1 MDFGG
6 RHRPQKEGKTPAAM
20 PAIAM
25 AALSSNR
32 LRTVLDRL
40 PEGDPQL
47 LSGDLKVSKH
57 LPEGVASRELYSD
70 IIRIA
75 WPSFVELVLT
85 QLASM
90 VDMMMV
96 GSIGG
101 EANPTLGT
109 QALAAVALTTQP
121 KFLLMTAFMAM
132 NTGVTALVARYKGVG
147 DREKANLVVRQ
158 GLMFTFFTTLILSV
172 LGVIFARPMVI
183 FMGSTEEHVTVWATQ
198 YLQIQMAGFMTMA
211 LTSTIT
217 AALRGVGDSRSSMF
231 YNLIANIVNVFFN
244 WLLIYGNWGFPEM
257 DVAGASLATVIGQV
271 VAFII
276 ALYLIL
282 RGNGFLQLELRR
294 GFMPDRAT
302 LTDMLGIGVPAM
314 IEQLLM
320 RAGMIIFS
328 KTVATLGT
336 TAYAT
341 HQVCMNIQAL
351 SFMTGQA
358 FAVSA
363 TTLMGQSLGKRR
375 PDMAQA
381 YCSRTRR
388 IGMICAV
395 ILALVFVFFG
405 GTLVGLYNKDPE
417 IIRVGAQILLIVAV
431 LQPLQTSQFII
442 AGGLRGAGDTRAT
455 AVITFIT
462 VLLVRPVVAIVL
474 INGIK
479 IGLYGAWIAMACDQ
493 LLRST
498 LVLMRYQSG
507 KWKNIRLKSD
517 AAVKQ
522 PAAEEFV
529 PEMESEAE
537 PEPEI

>member
-1 MDFGG
+1 
-6 RHRPQKEGKTPAAM
+6 M

-47 LSGDLKVSKH
+47 LAGDLKVSKH
-57 LPEGVASRELYSD
+57 LPEGVASKELYSD

-75 WPSFVELVLT
+75 WPSFVELILT

-90 VDMMMV
+90 VDLMMV

-101 EANPTLGT
+101 EANPTLGA
-109 QALAAVALTTQP
+109 QALTAVGLTTQP

-132 NTGVTALVARYKGVG
+132 NTGVTALVARYKGIG

-158 GLMFTFFTTLILSV
+158 GLMFTFFTTIILSI

-198 YLQIQMAGFMTMA
+198 YLQIQMAGFITMA

-217 AALRGVGDSRSSMF
+217 ASLRGVGDSRSSMI
-231 YNLIANIVNVFFN
+231 YNLIANLVNVCFN
-244 WLLIYGNWGFPEM
+244 WLLIYGNLGFPEM
-257 DVAGASLATVIGQV
+257 DVAGASLATVIGQF

-276 ALYLIL
+276 ALYLL
-282 RGNGFLQLELRR
+282 LKGNGFLKLELRR
-294 GFMPDRAT
+294 GFKPDRTT
-302 LTDMLGIGVPAM
+302 LSDMLGIGIPAM
-314 IEQLLM
+314 VEQLLM

-328 KTVATLGT
+328 KTVASLGT

-363 TTLMGQSLGKRR
+363 TT
-375 PDMAQA
+375 
-381 YCSRTRR
+381 
-388 IGMICAV
+388 
-395 ILALVFVFFG
+395 
-405 GTLVGLYNKDPE
+405 
-417 IIRVGAQILLIVAV
+417 
-431 LQPLQTSQFII
+431 
-442 AGGLRGAGDTRAT
+442 
-455 AVITFIT
+455 
-462 VLLVRPVVAIVL
+462 
-474 INGIK
+474 
-479 IGLYGAWIAMACDQ
+479 
-493 LLRST
+493 
-498 LVLMRYQSG
+498 
-507 KWKNIRLKSD
+507 
-517 AAVKQ
+517 
-522 PAAEEFV
+522 
-529 PEMESEAE
+529 
-537 PEPEI
+537 

>member
-1 MDFGG
+1 
-6 RHRPQKEGKTPAAM
+6 
-20 PAIAM
+20 M
-25 AALSSNR
+25 AEVSSNR
-32 LRTVLDRL
+32 LRTALDHL
-40 PEGDPQL
+40 PEGDDSL
-47 LSGDLKVSKH
+47 ISGSLKVTRH
-57 LPEGVASRELYSD
+57 LPEGVQSKELYSD

-75 WPSFVELVLT
+75 WPSLIELILT

-90 VDMMMV
+90 VDLMMV

-101 EANPTLGT
+101 EANPTLGA
-109 QALAAVALTTQP
+109 QALTAVGLTTQP

-132 NTGVTALVARYKGVG
+132 NTGVTALVARYKGTG
-147 DREKANLVVRQ
+147 DKEKANLVVRQ
-158 GLMFTFFTTLILSV
+158 GLLFTFVVTLILSI
-172 LGVIFARPMVI
+172 LGVVFARPMII

-198 YLQIQMAGFMTMA
+198 YLQIQMAGFLTMA

-217 AALRGVGDSRSSMF
+217 ASLRGVGDSRSSMV
-231 YNLIANIVNVFFN
+231 YNMIANVVNVIFN
-244 WLLIYGNWGFPEM
+244 WLLIYGNLGFPEM
-257 DVAGASLATVIGQV
+257 DVAGASLATVIGQL

-276 ALYLIL
+276 SVGLIL
-282 RGNGFLQLELRR
+282 KGNGFLKLELKK
-294 GFMPDRAT
+294 GFMPHKET
-302 LTDMLGIGVPAM
+302 LSNMLNIGLPAM

-320 RAGMIIFS
+320 RAGMIIFA

-388 IGMICAV
+388 IGMICAIV
-395 ILALVFVFFG
+395 LALIFIFFG
-405 GTLVGLYNKDPE
+405 GDIVALYNKDSE
-417 IIRVGAQILLIVAV
+417 IIRVGAQILLIMAV

-462 VLLVRPVVAIVL
+462 VLLVRPTLAILLVSTF
-474 INGIK
+474 NF
-479 IGLYGAWIAMACDQ
+479 GLYGAWIAMAADQ

-498 LVLMRYQSG
+498 LVLLRYQSG
-507 KWKNIRLKSD
+507 KWKNIRLKSEK
-517 AAVKQ
+517 A
-522 PAAEEFV
+522 
-529 PEMESEAE
+529 
-537 PEPEI
+537 

>member
-1 MDFGG
+1 
-6 RHRPQKEGKTPAAM
+6 
-20 PAIAM
+20 M
-25 AALSSNR
+25 AEVSSNR
-32 LRTVLDRL
+32 LRTALDHL
-40 PEGDPQL
+40 PEGDDSL
-47 LSGDLKVSKH
+47 ISGNLKVTRH
-57 LPEGVASRELYSD
+57 LPEGVQSKELYSD

-75 WPSFVELVLT
+75 WPSLIELILT

-90 VDMMMV
+90 VDLMMV

-101 EANPTLGT
+101 EANPTLGA
-109 QALAAVALTTQP
+109 QALTAVGLTTQP

-132 NTGVTALVARYKGVG
+132 NTGVTALVARYKGTG
-147 DREKANLVVRQ
+147 DKEKANLVVRQ
-158 GLMFTFFTTLILSV
+158 GLLFTFVVTLILSI
-172 LGVIFARPMVI
+172 LGVAFARPMII

-198 YLQIQMAGFMTMA
+198 YLQIQMAGFLTMA

-217 AALRGVGDSRSSMF
+217 ASLRGVGDSRSSMV
-231 YNLIANIVNVFFN
+231 YNMIANVVNVIFN
-244 WLLIYGNWGFPEM
+244 WLLIYGNLGFPEM
-257 DVAGASLATVIGQV
+257 DVAGASLATVIGQL
-271 VAFII
+271 VAFVISVG
-276 ALYLIL
+276 LIL
-282 RGNGFLQLELRR
+282 KGNGFLKLELKK
-294 GFMPDRAT
+294 GFMPHKET
-302 LTDMLGIGVPAM
+302 LSNMLNIGLPAM

-320 RAGMIIFS
+320 RAGMIIFA

-388 IGMICAV
+388 IGMICAIV
-395 ILALVFVFFG
+395 LALIFIFFG
-405 GTLVGLYNKDPE
+405 GNIVALYNKDSE
-417 IIRVGAQILLIVAV
+417 IIRVGAQILLIMAV

-462 VLLVRPVVAIVL
+462 VLLVRPTLAILLV
-474 INGIK
+474 NTFNF
-479 IGLYGAWIAMACDQ
+479 GLYGAWIAMAADQ

-498 LVLMRYQSG
+498 LVLLRYQSG
-507 KWKNIRLKSD
+507 KWKNIRLKSEK
-517 AAVKQ
+517 A
-522 PAAEEFV
+522 
-529 PEMESEAE
+529 
-537 PEPEI
+537 